1 MNKKEIF
8 ITLGASFIVISAF
21 ILPKVFASGQN
32 SGNGQ
37 TVPSANF
44 IAVEKAIESKNYSA
58 WQSLVSGQ
66 KIAEVINEQNFSQ
79 YADAL
84 LKIKEGEV
92 TLKELGVNRGFG
104 FGMEKR
110 MKGMMEK
117 KNPENQANFTAIKNA
132 IENNDYNTWKSLM
145 GNNKITETITAE
157 NFSKFTEA
165 HKLLSEGKADEAKAI
180 FEELGLKKGIGMG
193 FGGGRFMQ
201 KAIPA
206 ASQN

>member
-8 ITLGASFIVISAF
+8 ITLGASLMVISAF
-21 ILPKVFASGQN
+21 ILPQVFASGQN

-37 TVPSANF
+37 AVPSADF

-66 KIAEVINEQNFSQ
+66 KVAEVINEQNFSQ
-79 YADAL
+79 YANAL
-84 LKIKEGEV
+84 LKIKEGEA
-92 TLKELGVNRGFG
+92 TLKELGVGRGFG
-104 FGMEKR
+104 FKGE
-110 MKGMMEK
+110 MKK
-117 KNPENQANFTAIKNA
+117 KPENQANFTAIKNA

-145 GNNKITETITAE
+145 DNNKITETITAE

-180 FEELGLKKGIGMG
+180 FEELGLKRGIGMG
-193 FGGGRFMQ
+193 FGGGRLH
-201 KAIPA
+201 KAAPA

>member
-1 MNKKEIF
+1 M
-8 ITLGASFIVISAF
+8 VISAF
-21 ILPKVFASGQN
+21 ILPQVFASGQN

-37 TVPSANF
+37 AVPSADF

-66 KIAEVINEQNFSQ
+66 KVAEVINEQNFSQ
-79 YADAL
+79 YANAL
-84 LKIKEGEV
+84 LKIKEGEA
-92 TLKELGVNRGFG
+92 TLKELGVGRGFG
-104 FGMEKR
+104 FKGE
-110 MKGMMEK
+110 MKK
-117 KNPENQANFTAIKNA
+117 KPENQANFTAIKNA

-145 GNNKITETITAE
+145 DNNKITETITAE

-180 FEELGLKKGIGMG
+180 FEELGLKRGIGMG
-193 FGGGRFMQ
+193 FGGGRLH
-201 KAIPA
+201 KAAPA